1 MKIKGIGKV
10 TYGIIIVVLLII
22 AGVVAYIY
30 WPREKKAAEP
40 IKIGVELPLT
50 PPGAYMSGAEMKMA
64 MELAVEEI
72 NKAGGVLGRN
82 ITLIIEDDHGTPEGG
97 VAAMQ
102 KLITEHGVVA
112 VVGAFHSSVTLAAM
126 EIAHEHHIPYLT
138 LAPWSNDITAKGYP
152 EVFRLGLC
160 NAIHFTNV
168 ATFLVEQNITKAA
181 LVVENTDFGLG
192 AADNIKE
199 VLDKHGIEYQM
210 FKLDMGTTDFTPI
223 MGTLKEF
230 NPDAIVNV
238 FTGLAGFTLVSQLY
252 DAGIAPT
259 HDCMLVYPLDEALTP
274 EYWETLGEKGVYMV
288 VYTMFHPAVT
298 LSPKTQKFI
307 QKFQERYNRMAT
319 VVCLQAYDGIYVM
332 CEAIKQAGTDPKAI
346 IQSLEKM
353 DYTGVLGRI
362 QFSLGPKEGEPD
374 YMYHNMKNPPDFLL
388 QYTRKG
394 QLSTE
399 APVIWPSKYAT
410 ASYTPPP

>member
-1 MKIKGIGKV
+1 MKGIGKIE
-10 TYGIIIVVLLII
+10 YGIIIVVILII
-22 AGVVAYIY
+22 AGVVAYLY
-30 WPREKKAAEP
+30 WPRQEVAAEP
-40 IKIGVELPLT
+40 IKIGAELPLT
-50 PPGAYMSGAEMKMA
+50 PPGAYMSGAEMRMA

-72 NKAGGVLGRN
+72 NEAGGVLGRN

-102 KLITEHGVVA
+102 KLITDHGVVA
-112 VVGAFHSSVTLAAM
+112 VVGAFHSSVTLAAI
-126 EIAHEHHIPYLT
+126 EVAHDQHIPYLT
-138 LAPWSNDITAKGYP
+138 LAPWSYDITAKGYP

-168 ATFLVEQNITKAA
+168 ANFLVEQNRTKVA

-199 VLDKHGIEYQM
+199 VLDEHGIEYQE
-210 FKLDMGTTDFTPI
+210 FALDMGTTDFTPI
-223 MGTLKEF
+223 IGTLQEF
-230 NPDAIVNV
+230 GPDAVVNV
-238 FTGLAGFTLVSQLY
+238 FTGLAGYTLVSQLY

-259 HDCMLVYPLDEALTP
+259 HDCMLVYPLDEAIAP
-274 EYWETLGEKGVYMV
+274 EYWETLGEKGKYV
-288 VYTMFHPAVT
+288 VIYTMFHPAAT
-298 LSPKTQKFI
+298 LSAKTQGFI
-307 QKFQERYNRMAT
+307 QKFQDRYDRMPT

-332 CEAIKQAGTDPKAI
+332 CEAIKQAGSTDPDAI
-346 IQSLEKM
+346 IEALENM

-362 QFSLGPKEGEPD
+362 QFSMGPQEGAPD

-388 QYTRKG
+388 QYTEVD

-399 APVIWPSKYAT
+399 APIIWPSEYAT